1 MRPRSPESRGSRKRK
16 APALRRA
23 GGLLAWLPCMLLAQA
38 ETPQN
43 LEPVPDVPP
52 PPARVQSGE
61 PLEPDVRIIR
71 KKDATIEEYRINGNL
86 YMIKVV
92 PVVGPPYYL
101 LDQDGDG
108 RMETNMSE
116 LRENYVI
123 PQWVL
128 FSW

>member
-1 MRPRSPESRGSRKRK
+1 MSPSSVDRK
-16 APALRRA
+16 AAWIRRA
-23 GGLLAWLPCMLLAQA
+23 TALLAWGPCAALAQT
-38 ETPQN
+38 ETPQG
-43 LEPVPDVPP
+43 LGPVPDVPP
-52 PPARVQSGE
+52 PPARVESGE

-86 YMIKVV
+86 YMIKVI
-92 PVVGPPYYL
+92 PAIGPPYYL
-101 LDQDGDG
+101 MDQDGDG

-116 LRENYVI
+116 LRENYVV

>member
-1 MRPRSPESRGSRKRK
+1 MSPSSVDRKV
-16 APALRRA
+16 ASIRRA
-23 GGLLAWLPCMLLAQA
+23 TVLLAWVPCAAVAQ
-38 ETPQN
+38 TPQN

-52 PPARVQSGE
+52 PPARVESGE

-86 YMIKVV
+86 YMIKVI
-92 PVVGPPYYL
+92 PVIGPPYYL

-116 LRENYVI
+116 VRENFVV

>member
-1 MRPRSPESRGSRKRK
+1 MSLSSVDRK
-16 APALRRA
+16 AASIRRA
-23 GGLLAWLPCMLLAQA
+23 TALLTCAPCAALAQ
-38 ETPQN
+38 TPQN

-52 PPARVQSGE
+52 PPARVESGE

-86 YMIKVV
+86 YMIKVI
-92 PVVGPPYYL
+92 PVIGPPYYL

-116 LRENYVI
+116 VRENFVV

>member
-1 MRPRSPESRGSRKRK
+1 MSTSSVDRK
-16 APALRRA
+16 AASPIRRA
-23 GGLLAWLPCMLLAQA
+23 TALLGWVPCAAWAQT

-52 PPARVQSGE
+52 PPARVESGE
-61 PLEPDVRIIR
+61 PLAPDVRIIR

-86 YMIKVV
+86 YMIKVI
-92 PVVGPPYYL
+92 PVIGPPYYL
-101 LDQDGDG
+101 MDQDGDG

-116 LRENYVI
+116 LRENFVV